1 MLALAIPVAHRV
13 SFFDK
18 GVMRPMSTNLITS
31 GESRTWVRS
40 RTIDSKAKR
49 TWIQFLPL
57 VFLILIELGGMVL
70 LCYKCE
76 HPAEV
81 SIFQER

>member
-1 MLALAIPVAHRV
+1 
-13 SFFDK
+13 
-18 GVMRPMSTNLITS
+18 MSTNLIIS
-31 GESRTWVRS
+31 DESSTRVS
-40 RTIDSKAKR
+40 SAGIDSKPNR
-49 TWIQFLPL
+49 TWIQFLPI

-81 SIFQER
+81 SIFQEH